1 MNGFLGS
8 AGNSNPSTSALPTRA
23 RQSVT
28 RHSGCASS
36 LSRKRVERI
45 ALAAAFFSF
54 PDKRELD
61 VRTAAESDRLPNPD
75 SSVGWAGP
83 KAKPAGFPYNDRG
96 PKRLFDG
103 ACVPTSPLVRIFA
116 SMAVELKTPKP
127 GIEAASLTDVGRQR
141 SNNEDSYIYWEP
153 DSDED
158 FRRKGRLAVVADGMG
173 GYEGGQEASRLAVE
187 TVRSVY
193 DNVFGGDPQDTL
205 VEAFEAAHQN
215 IQRFAQE
222 HPQFYG
228 MGTTCT
234 ALSIVDRQLSF
245 AHVGDSR
252 LYLIRAETI
261 SRLTR
266 DHSYV
271 GRLVESG
278 IVRSEDAESHPQ
290 RHILTAALGS
300 GREVTPNV
308 PEHPFPLEEGDTLLL
323 CTDGLWGLVGDPDL
337 ARVVQANSPAEACQ
351 KLVAMALERGG
362 PDNITVLVLRVSA

>member
-1 MNGFLGS
+1 
-8 AGNSNPSTSALPTRA
+8 
-23 RQSVT
+23 
-28 RHSGCASS
+28 
-36 LSRKRVERI
+36 
-45 ALAAAFFSF
+45 
-54 PDKRELD
+54 
-61 VRTAAESDRLPNPD
+61 
-75 SSVGWAGP
+75 
-83 KAKPAGFPYNDRG
+83 
-96 PKRLFDG
+96 
-103 ACVPTSPLVRIFA
+103 
-116 SMAVELKTPKP
+116 MAVELKTPKP

-141 SNNEDSYIYWEP
+141 SNNEDSFIYWEP

-158 FRRKGRLAVVADGMG
+158 FRRKGRLAVIADGMG
-173 GYEGGQEASRLAVE
+173 GYEGGQEASHLAVE

-193 DNVFGGDPQDTL
+193 DNGFAGDPQETL
-205 VEAFEAAHQN
+205 IEAFEAAHQN
-215 IQRFAQE
+215 IQRFAQD

-234 ALSIVDRQLSF
+234 ALAIVDRQLSF

-261 SRLTR
+261 TRLTR

-300 GREVTPNV
+300 GRDVTPNV
-308 PEHPFPLEEGDTLLL
+308 PEHPFPLEDGDTLLL

-337 ARVVQANSPAEACQ
+337 ARVVQTNPPAEACL

-362 PDNITVLVLRVSA
+362 PDNITLLLLRVSA

>member
-1 MNGFLGS
+1 
-8 AGNSNPSTSALPTRA
+8 
-23 RQSVT
+23 
-28 RHSGCASS
+28 
-36 LSRKRVERI
+36 
-45 ALAAAFFSF
+45 
-54 PDKRELD
+54 
-61 VRTAAESDRLPNPD
+61 
-75 SSVGWAGP
+75 
-83 KAKPAGFPYNDRG
+83 
-96 PKRLFDG
+96 
-103 ACVPTSPLVRIFA
+103 
-116 SMAVELKTPKP
+116 MAVDVKTPKP

-141 SNNEDSYIYWEP
+141 SNNEDSFLYWEP
-153 DSDED
+153 DSDSD
-158 FRRKGRLAVVADGMG
+158 FRLKGRLAVVADGMG

-193 DNVFGGDPQDTL
+193 DNAFDGNPQDTL
-205 VEAFEAAHQN
+205 IGALEAAHQN

-234 ALSIVDRQLSF
+234 ALSIVGRQLSF

-252 LYLIRAETI
+252 LYLIRGESI

-271 GRLVESG
+271 GRLVETG

-300 GREVTPNV
+300 GRDVTPHV
-308 PEHPFPLEEGDTLLL
+308 PEHPTPLEEGDILLL
-323 CTDGLWGLVGDPDL
+323 CTDGLWGVVGDADL
-337 ARVVQANSPAEACQ
+337 ARIVHSNSPAEACQ
-351 KLVAMALERGG
+351 KLVDMALERGG